1 MSSTRALLILDKARR
16 NGWTSVEIERA
27 LGLGR
32 GRITRLLRGGDAAP
46 ETVAALLSFDAMAT
60 RRPERAPGWR
70 GPSR

>member
-32 GRITRLLRGGDAAP
+32 GRITRLLRGGA
-46 ETVAALLSFDAMAT
+46 VRHRKKRGLILSLWIL
-60 RRPERAPGWR
+60 PPQCEY
-70 GPSR
+70 